1 MIYDIPSARRGD
13 TWDGISTITI
23 ATNGVPVNLTGA
35 TVKMEFRQTI
45 DSPVALTLSTDNG
58 GVIIANAVN
67 GILNIPPRLVELPYQ
82 KYLYDLQITFPTGYV
97 RTFLEGTW
105 EIKPDITE

>member
-1 MIYDIPSARRGD
+1 MIYDFPSARRGD

-23 ATNGVPVNLTGA
+23 ATNGIPINLTGA
-35 TVKMEFRQTI
+35 TAKMEFRQTI
-45 DSPVALTLSTDNG
+45 DSPVMLTLSTENG
-58 GVIIANAVN
+58 GIVIIDPVN
-67 GILNIPPRLVELPYQ
+67 GVLNVPPRLVELPYQ
-82 KYLYDLQITFPTGYV
+82 KYLYDLQITLSTGYV